1 MSFWRTPPVW
11 CLLLRMT
18 GSCKK
23 IRVCFQTLKRFW
35 IIKLVMIFMS
45 VTLSSDFVVI
55 NYQAQ
60 TISQVSVV
68 SLGNK
73 SSPPQLHHITFKKLL
88 FSSVFLSEV
97 LGDSART
104 AVERKYS
111 FSTFSWHQ
119 GKKLP
124 IYLLGPSLS
133 LSWSNSCCYRMFV
146 QPIHRHRHDVIE
158 FKVTLGR
165 TNSITFILG
174 SATLFLFLIFIFHL

>member
-1 MSFWRTPPVW
+1 
-11 CLLLRMT
+11 
-18 GSCKK
+18 
-23 IRVCFQTLKRFW
+23 
-35 IIKLVMIFMS
+35 MS

-73 SSPPQLHHITFKKLL
+73 SSPPQLHQITFKKLL

-111 FSTFSWHQ
+111 FSAFSWHQ
-119 GKKLP
+119 GTKLW

-133 LSWSNSCCYRMFV
+133 LSRSNSCCYRIFVHRYIAIDKMRSSSKWHWGELIQSPFCSMFGNLV
-146 QPIHRHRHDVIE
+146 HISNIY
-158 FKVTLGR
+158 F
-165 TNSITFILG
+165 S
-174 SATLFLFLIFIFHL
+174 SLIWAQTIF

>member
-23 IRVCFQTLKRFW
+23 TRVCFQTLKRFW

-73 SSPPQLHHITFKKLL
+73 SSPPQLHQITFKKLL

-111 FSTFSWHQ
+111 FSAFSWHE
-119 GKKLP
+119 GKKWP
-124 IYLLGPSLS
+124 IYLRHYSL
-133 LSWSNSCCYRMFV
+133 MV
-146 QPIHRHRHDVIE
+146 QLLLLPPVYSTDRQDEIE
-158 FKVTLGR
+158 FKATLWVTLER
-165 TNSITFILG
+165 INSITFILCSG
-174 SATLFLFLIFIFHL
+174 RAILFVFL